1 MFLMEEA
8 DVIVATIAFGMG
20 IDKPDVRFVIHHD
33 IPKSLESYYQE
44 TGRAGR
50 DGGEGHCLAFYSYK
64 DIEKLENFLHGKP
77 IAEQEVG
84 HQLLQEVVAF
94 CETSINRRKF
104 ILHYFGE
111 EFDEINGAGAKM
123 CDNSTN
129 PKETTEGK
137 ENVALALSCVKS
149 VKGKHKVKYFVDILS
164 GNKTAEIKTYQG
176 ISSPFFG
183 KGKEHDNHFWHAV
196 YRQIIV
202 AGLLKKEV
210 ESYGTL
216 LLTPKGEKFMDQPT
230 SFMLIKEHDFSDTD
244 DDDLILNQKGGGALD
259 DKLFN
264 MLKDLRKSI
273 ATKKQIPPF
282 VIFQDPSLEE
292 MTVHYPITI
301 EELHNISGVG
311 RGKATRYGKPFIELI
326 DNYVKE
332 NNIDRVQD
340 FVMKS
345 IVNKSGQKVNI
356 ITNIDRKLP
365 LEDIAKSQGKEIGEL
380 IKEIENIVASGTKI
394 NIDYHLNNILDEDT
408 QQEIYDYFLE
418 DAESDDINAAYDEFD
433 GDYSEEELRLMK
445 IKFMSE
451 MAN

>member
-1 MFLMEEA
+1 MCK
-8 DVIVATIAFGMG
+8 IG
-20 IDKPDVRFVIHHD
+20 
-33 IPKSLESYYQE
+33 KSE
-44 TGRAGR
+44 
-50 DGGEGHCLAFYSYK
+50 
-64 DIEKLENFLHGKP
+64 
-77 IAEQEVG
+77 
-84 HQLLQEVVAF
+84 
-94 CETSINRRKF
+94 
-104 ILHYFGE
+104 
-111 EFDEINGAGAKM
+111 
-123 CDNSTN
+123 
-129 PKETTEGK
+129 
-137 ENVALALSCVKS
+137 
-149 VKGKHKVKYFVDILS
+149 
-164 GNKTAEIKTYQG
+164 
-176 ISSPFFG
+176 
-183 KGKEHDNHFWHAV
+183 
-196 YRQIIV
+196 IIV

-292 MTVHYPITI
+292 MTVHYPVTI

-311 RGKATRYGKPFIELI
+311 LGKATRYGKPFIELI

-418 DAESDDINAAYDEFD
+418 DAESDDISAAYDEFD
-433 GDYSEEELRLMK
+433 GDFSEEELRLMK

>member
-1 MFLMEEA
+1 
-8 DVIVATIAFGMG
+8 
-20 IDKPDVRFVIHHD
+20 
-33 IPKSLESYYQE
+33 
-44 TGRAGR
+44 
-50 DGGEGHCLAFYSYK
+50 
-64 DIEKLENFLHGKP
+64 
-77 IAEQEVG
+77 
-84 HQLLQEVVAF
+84 
-94 CETSINRRKF
+94 
-104 ILHYFGE
+104 
-111 EFDEINGAGAKM
+111 
-123 CDNSTN
+123 
-129 PKETTEGK
+129 
-137 ENVALALSCVKS
+137 
-149 VKGKHKVKYFVDILS
+149 
-164 GNKTAEIKTYQG
+164 
-176 ISSPFFG
+176 
-183 KGKEHDNHFWHAV
+183 
-196 YRQIIV
+196 
-202 AGLLKKEV
+202 
-210 ESYGTL
+210 
-216 LLTPKGEKFMDQPT
+216 MDQPT

-244 DDDLILNQKGGGALD
+244 DDDLILNQRGGALD

-273 ATKKQIPPF
+273 ATKTNSSICNFPRS
-282 VIFQDPSLEE
+282 IFRRNDRSLSNN
-292 MTVHYPITI
+292 I

-356 ITNIDRKLP
+356 INNIDRKLP